1 MKKFFIV
8 YKDGNQQTVMPAMHD
23 TRKKAEEALMEYI
36 HYYNKSATNYVS
48 LFDFAIEEEE
58 YPEPNEII
66 QDFES
71 AKQLIGSTGFI
82 LAKDSLRYAVVE
94 FSIKNANALIALNQ
108 LLVIAQ
114 AWNILDNFIPDFSDS
129 NQAKWFSW
137 FKYKKDVG
145 KFVYTQSYTSP
156 VGTNACISSL
166 LCFKTQERA
175 DQFGKQFVD
184 LFNKAFQ

>member
-8 YKDGNQQTVMPAMHD
+8 YKDGSQQTVMPVMHD
-23 TRKKAEEALMEYI
+23 TRKKAEEALMGYI
-36 HYYNKSATNYVS
+36 HHYNKFATNYVS

-58 YPEPNEII
+58 YSEPNEII
-66 QDFES
+66 QDFER

-82 LAKDSLRYAVVE
+82 LAKDSLRYADVE
-94 FSIKNANALIALNQ
+94 FSIRHTSALIALNQ
-108 LLVIAQ
+108 LLTIAQ
-114 AWNILDNFIPDFSDS
+114 AWNILDNFVPNFSDPT
-129 NQAKWFSW
+129 QAKWFPW
-137 FKYKKDVG
+137 FEYKKDVG
-145 KFVYTQSYTSP
+145 KFVYIWSYASP

-175 DQFGKQFVD
+175 DQFGMQFVN